1 MNKARATTALMV
13 VFFGLIANLYSD
25 VIDDWLS
32 NTIQT
37 QNSSNEEIL
46 VGIQENE
53 NWLIIP
59 VSFQGDNFDLD
70 KAQSILESEGP
81 ASSYIGQIS
90 AEQSI
95 LNATILDEVWISN
108 YNINFWGED
117 SESGRDSGS
126 DGAGVDNLVEN
137 AVKDMLS
144 GRDLSPWDFDNNGIV
159 DRLLILHSA
168 NPQEISGGS
177 SSIWSHMSGLDNPV
191 KIGKW
196 SINHYT
202 IASTKSGVGTIVH
215 EMLHQMGAFDLYDVH
230 SSLPTSNWNGI
241 GVWGIMASGNW
252 NGNGNT
258 PALPSS
264 STLELIG
271 IERGILVDPN
281 YGGNFTLSPISD
293 GGNYLNLIIGP
304 GENIKITNR
313 GNYGF
318 DTSLPGHGILVEHQ
332 DTNNGDTGSNLVNT
346 DSKNAWLKIIEADG
360 DDALIRNK
368 DSGSGGDVFTDGDI
382 FGNTDTSNGM
392 IIYDNRGRLVS
403 WSASVEYLGNDD
415 YLISITPIINTDKI
429 NIITPRQPVELLN
442 QESLFVEVDNSE
454 VCDFKIQIQTHNG
467 NVINQTVEKLPV
479 GVISVPVMKIDETYP
494 LSGNIIGTMGCDSNF
509 RQIDLRWHNVGHRI
523 ISDSFFLMIDHDK
536 ENTYSILPEYDG
548 DSSRFYNIEIQGAAS
563 RIATLEQ
570 SQNIIPGDEI
580 EVSVDPDG
588 LLLPGMI
595 ARGELVLV
603 DNFGI
608 ELRIPVTFEAKSTL
622 NSNVIFSWLAEPGN
636 GLFMISI
643 LLAISIISGGS
654 SGKKMFLTSQNNYII
669 FY

>member
-1 MNKARATTALMV
+1 MNKARATAALMV

-37 QNSSNEEIL
+37 QNSTNEEIL
-46 VGIQENE
+46 VGVQENE

-70 KAQSILESEGP
+70 KAQSILESDGP

-318 DTSLPGHGILVEHQ
+318 DSSLPGHGILVEHQ

-442 QESLFVEVDNSE
+442 QESLFVEVVNSE

-467 NVINQTVEKLPV
+467 NVINQTVEKLPT

-536 ENTYSILPEYDG
+536 GNTYSILPEYDG

-570 SQNIIPGDEI
+570 SQTIIPGDEI
-580 EVSVDPDG
+580 EVSVNPDG

-608 ELRIPVTFEAKSTL
+608 ELRIPITFEAKSTL

-654 SGKKMFLTSQNNYII
+654 SGKKNISDESE
-669 FY
+669 

>member
-1 MNKARATTALMV
+1 MNKARATAALMV

-32 NTIQT
+32 NSIQT
-37 QNSSNEEIL
+37 QNSSDEEIL

-126 DGAGVDNLVEN
+126 EGAGVDNLVEN

-580 EVSVDPDG
+580 EVSVNPDG

-654 SGKKMFLTSQNNYII
+654 SGKKNISDESE
-669 FY
+669 

>member
-1 MNKARATTALMV
+1 MNKARATAALMV

-95 LNATILDEVWISN
+95 LNATILDEVWVSS

-177 SSIWSHMSGLDNPV
+177 SSIWSHMSGLDNPI

-442 QESLFVEVDNSE
+442 QESLFVEVVNSE

-536 ENTYSILPEYDG
+536 GKTYSILPEYDG

-580 EVSVDPDG
+580 EVSVNPDG

-654 SGKKMFLTSQNNYII
+654 SGKKNISDESE
-669 FY
+669 

>member
-1 MNKARATTALMV
+1 MNKARATAALMV

-95 LNATILDEVWISN
+95 LNATILDEVWVSS

-177 SSIWSHMSGLDNPV
+177 SSIWSHMSGLDNPI

-241 GVWGIMASGNW
+241 GAWGIMASGNW

-442 QESLFVEVDNSE
+442 QESLFVEVVNSE
-454 VCDFKIQIQTHNG
+454 VCDFIIQIQTHNG

-536 ENTYSILPEYDG
+536 GNTYSILPEYDG

-654 SGKKMFLTSQNNYII
+654 SGKKNISDESE
-669 FY
+669 

>member
-37 QNSSNEEIL
+37 QNPSNEEIL

-95 LNATILDEVWISN
+95 LNATILDEVWVSS

-177 SSIWSHMSGLDNPV
+177 SSIWSHMSGLDNPI

-467 NVINQTVEKLPV
+467 NVINQTVEKLPI
-479 GVISVPVMKIDETYP
+479 GIISVPVMKIDETYP
-494 LSGNIIGTMGCDSNF
+494 LSGNIIGIMGCDSNF

-536 ENTYSILPEYDG
+536 GNTYSILPEYDG

-654 SGKKMFLTSQNNYII
+654 SGKKNVSDESE
-669 FY
+669 

>member
-1 MNKARATTALMV
+1 MNKARATAALMV

-37 QNSSNEEIL
+37 QNSSDEEIL

-70 KAQSILESEGP
+70 KAQSILEPEGP

-654 SGKKMFLTSQNNYII
+654 SGKKNISDESE
-669 FY
+669 

>member
-1 MNKARATTALMV
+1 MNKARATAALMV

-59 VSFQGDNFDLD
+59 VSFQGDSFDLD

-95 LNATILDEVWISN
+95 LNATILDEVWVSS

-177 SSIWSHMSGLDNPV
+177 SSIWSHMSGLDNPI

-241 GVWGIMASGNW
+241 GAWGIMASGNW

-442 QESLFVEVDNSE
+442 QESLFVEVVNSE
-454 VCDFKIQIQTHNG
+454 VCDFIIQIQTHNG

-580 EVSVDPDG
+580 EVSVNPDG

-654 SGKKMFLTSQNNYII
+654 SGKKNISDESE
-669 FY
+669 

>member
-1 MNKARATTALMV
+1 MNKARATAALMV

-95 LNATILDEVWISN
+95 LNATILDEVWVSS

-467 NVINQTVEKLPV
+467 NMINQTVEKLPT

-494 LSGNIIGTMGCDSNF
+494 LSGNIIGTMGCDSNY

-654 SGKKMFLTSQNNYII
+654 SGKKNVSDESE
-669 FY
+669 

>member
-1 MNKARATTALMV
+1 MNKARATAALMV

-81 ASSYIGQIS
+81 ASSYIEQIS

-95 LNATILDEVWISN
+95 LNATILDEVWVSS

-177 SSIWSHMSGLDNPV
+177 SSIWSHMSGLDNPI

-252 NGNGNT
+252 NGNGNI

-654 SGKKMFLTSQNNYII
+654 SGKKNISDESE
-669 FY
+669 

>member
-1 MNKARATTALMV
+1 MNKARATAALMV

-177 SSIWSHMSGLDNPV
+177 SSIWSHMSGLDNPI

-442 QESLFVEVDNSE
+442 QESLFVEVVNSE

-467 NVINQTVEKLPV
+467 NVINQTVEKLPI

-536 ENTYSILPEYDG
+536 GNTYSILPEYDG

-654 SGKKMFLTSQNNYII
+654 SGKKNVSDESE
-669 FY
+669 

>member
-32 NTIQT
+32 NTIQK

-382 FGNTDTSNGM
+382 FGNTDTSNGK

-494 LSGNIIGTMGCDSNF
+494 LSGNIIGTIGCDSNF

-580 EVSVDPDG
+580 EVSVDPNG

-608 ELRIPVTFEAKSTL
+608 ELRIPVTFEGKSTL

-654 SGKKMFLTSQNNYII
+654 SGKKNVSDESE
-669 FY
+669 

>member
-1 MNKARATTALMV
+1 MNKARATAALMV

-241 GVWGIMASGNW
+241 GAWGIMASGNW

-442 QESLFVEVDNSE
+442 QESLFVEVVNSE
-454 VCDFKIQIQTHNG
+454 VCDFIIQIQTDNG

-494 LSGNIIGTMGCDSNF
+494 LSGNIIGTMGCDSNY

-580 EVSVDPDG
+580 EVSVNPDG

-654 SGKKMFLTSQNNYII
+654 SGKKNISDESE
-669 FY
+669 

>member
-1 MNKARATTALMV
+1 MNKARATAALMV

-81 ASSYIGQIS
+81 ASSYIEQIS

-95 LNATILDEVWISN
+95 LNATILDEVWVSS

-177 SSIWSHMSGLDNPV
+177 SSIWSHMSGLDNPI

-252 NGNGNT
+252 NGNGNI

-442 QESLFVEVDNSE
+442 QESLFVEVVNSE

-467 NVINQTVEKLPV
+467 NVINQTVEKLPI

-536 ENTYSILPEYDG
+536 GNTYSILPEYDG
-548 DSSRFYNIEIQGAAS
+548 DSSRFYNIDIQGAAS

-580 EVSVDPDG
+580 EVSVNPDG

-654 SGKKMFLTSQNNYII
+654 SGKKNISDESE
-669 FY
+669 

>member
-1 MNKARATTALMV
+1 MNKARATAALMV

-95 LNATILDEVWISN
+95 LNATILDEVWVSS

-241 GVWGIMASGNW
+241 GAWGIMASGNW

-360 DDALIRNK
+360 DDALIRNR

-382 FGNTDTSNGM
+382 FGNTDTSDGM

-442 QESLFVEVDNSE
+442 QESLFVEVVNSE

-509 RQIDLRWHNVGHRI
+509 RLIDLRWHNVGHRI

-536 ENTYSILPEYDG
+536 GKTYSILPEYDG

-580 EVSVDPDG
+580 EVSVNPDG

-654 SGKKMFLTSQNNYII
+654 SGKKNISDESE
-669 FY
+669 

>member
-467 NVINQTVEKLPV
+467 NMINQTVEKLPT

-494 LSGNIIGTMGCDSNF
+494 LSGNIIGTMGCDSNY

-654 SGKKMFLTSQNNYII
+654 SGKKNISDESE
-669 FY
+669 

>member
-1 MNKARATTALMV
+1 MNKVRATAALMV

-37 QNSSNEEIL
+37 QNSSDEEIL

-70 KAQSILESEGP
+70 KAQSILEPEGP

-467 NVINQTVEKLPV
+467 NMINQTVEKLPT

-494 LSGNIIGTMGCDSNF
+494 LSGNIIGTMGCDSNY

-654 SGKKMFLTSQNNYII
+654 SGKKNISDESE
-669 FY
+669 

>member
-1 MNKARATTALMV
+1 MNKARATAALMV

-25 VIDDWLS
+25 IIDDWLS
-32 NTIQT
+32 DTIQI

-46 VGIQENE
+46 VSIQGNE

-70 KAQSILESEGP
+70 KAQSILESDGP

-90 AEQSI
+90 AGQSV
-95 LNATILDEVWISN
+95 LNATILDEVWVSN
-108 YNINFWGED
+108 YNIDFWGED

-126 DGAGVDNLVEN
+126 DGAGVDDLVEN
-137 AVKDMLS
+137 AVKDTLS
-144 GRDLSPWDFDNNGIV
+144 GRDLSPWDFDNNGII
-159 DRLLILHSA
+159 DRILILHSA

-191 KIGKW
+191 EIGKW
-196 SINHYT
+196 SIDHYT

-230 SSLPTSNWNGI
+230 SALPTSNWNGI
-241 GVWGIMASGNW
+241 GMWGIMASGNW

-293 GGNYLNLIIGP
+293 GGNYLNVVIGP

-318 DTSLPGHGILVEHQ
+318 DSSLPGHGILVEHQ
-332 DTNNGDTGSNLVNT
+332 DKNNGDTGSNLVNT

-382 FGNTDTSNGM
+382 FGNTNTSNGM

-415 YLISITPIINTDKI
+415 YLVSITPVVKTDKI
-429 NIITPRQPVELLN
+429 DIITPRQPVELLN
-442 QESLFVEVDNSE
+442 QESLFVEVVNSE

-467 NVINQTVEKLPV
+467 NTINQTVEKLPE
-479 GVISVPVMKIDETYP
+479 GVIAVPVMKIDETYP
-494 LSGNIIGTMGCDSNF
+494 LSGNIIGTMGCGSNF

-523 ISDSFFLMIDHDK
+523 ISDTFFLMIDHD
-536 ENTYSILPEYDG
+536 EGNTYSILPEFDG
-548 DSSRFYNIEIQGAAS
+548 ENSRFYNMEIQGAAS

-570 SQNIIPGDEI
+570 NQNIIPGDKIEI
-580 EVSVDPDG
+580 SVNPDN
-588 LLLPGMI
+588 LLVPGMI

-603 DNFGI
+603 DNYGI
-608 ELRIPVTFEAKSTL
+608 EQRIPITFEAKSTL

-636 GLFMISI
+636 GILMISI

-654 SGKKMFLTSQNNYII
+654 NGKRNISDESE
-669 FY
+669 

>member
-1 MNKARATTALMV
+1 MNKARATAALMV

-32 NTIQT
+32 NTIQK

-318 DTSLPGHGILVEHQ
+318 DSSLPGHGILVEHQ

-382 FGNTDTSNGM
+382 IGNTDASNGM

-442 QESLFVEVDNSE
+442 QESLFVEVVNSE

-580 EVSVDPDG
+580 EVSVDPNG

-608 ELRIPVTFEAKSTL
+608 ELRIPVTFEGKSTL

-654 SGKKMFLTSQNNYII
+654 SGKKNISDESE
-669 FY
+669 

>member
-1 MNKARATTALMV
+1 MNKVRATAALMV

-37 QNSSNEEIL
+37 QNSSDEEIL

-442 QESLFVEVDNSE
+442 QESLFVEVVNSE
-454 VCDFKIQIQTHNG
+454 VCDFIIQIQTHNG

-536 ENTYSILPEYDG
+536 GNTYSILPEYDG

-654 SGKKMFLTSQNNYII
+654 SGKKNISDESE
-669 FY
+669 

>member
-1 MNKARATTALMV
+1 MNKARATAALMV
-13 VFFGLIANLYSD
+13 VFFGFIANLYSD

-70 KAQSILESEGP
+70 KAQSILESDGP

-318 DTSLPGHGILVEHQ
+318 DSSLPGHGILVEHQ

-467 NVINQTVEKLPV
+467 NVINQTVEKLPT

-536 ENTYSILPEYDG
+536 GNTYSILPEYDG

-563 RIATLEQ
+563 RIANLEQ
-570 SQNIIPGDEI
+570 SQTIIPGDEI
-580 EVSVDPDG
+580 EVSVNPDG

-654 SGKKMFLTSQNNYII
+654 SGKKNISDESE
-669 FY
+669 

>member
-1 MNKARATTALMV
+1 MNKARATAALMV

-95 LNATILDEVWISN
+95 LNATILDEVWVSS

-177 SSIWSHMSGLDNPV
+177 SSIWSHMSGLDNPI

-252 NGNGNT
+252 NGNGNI

-442 QESLFVEVDNSE
+442 QESLFVEVVNSE

-467 NVINQTVEKLPV
+467 NVINQTVEKLPI

-536 ENTYSILPEYDG
+536 GNTYSILPEYDG

-580 EVSVDPDG
+580 EVSVNPDG

-654 SGKKMFLTSQNNYII
+654 SGKKNISDESE
-669 FY
+669 

>member
-1 MNKARATTALMV
+1 MNKARATAALMV

-271 IERGILVDPN
+271 IDRGILVDPN

-467 NVINQTVEKLPV
+467 NVINQTVEKLPI

-654 SGKKMFLTSQNNYII
+654 SGKKNISDESE
-669 FY
+669 

>member
-1 MNKARATTALMV
+1 MNKVRATAALMV

-37 QNSSNEEIL
+37 QNSSDEEIL

-70 KAQSILESEGP
+70 KAQSILEPEGP

-442 QESLFVEVDNSE
+442 QESLFVEVVNSE

-467 NVINQTVEKLPV
+467 NMINQTVEKLPT

-654 SGKKMFLTSQNNYII
+654 SGKKNISDESE
-669 FY
+669 

>member
-177 SSIWSHMSGLDNPV
+177 SSIWSHMSGLDNPI

-442 QESLFVEVDNSE
+442 QESLFVEVVNSE

-536 ENTYSILPEYDG
+536 GNTYSILPEYEG
-548 DSSRFYNIEIQGAAS
+548 DSSRFYNIDIQGAAS

-580 EVSVDPDG
+580 EVSVNPDG

-654 SGKKMFLTSQNNYII
+654 SGKKNVSDESE
-669 FY
+669 

>member
-1 MNKARATTALMV
+1 MNKARATAALMV

-95 LNATILDEVWISN
+95 LNVTILDEVWISN
-108 YNINFWGED
+108 YNVNFWGED

-137 AVKDMLS
+137 AVKDLLS

-168 NPQEISGGS
+168 DPQEISGGS

-318 DTSLPGHGILVEHQ
+318 DSSLPGHGILVEHQ

-442 QESLFVEVDNSE
+442 QESLFVEVVNSE

-467 NVINQTVEKLPV
+467 NVINQTVEKLPT

-536 ENTYSILPEYDG
+536 GNTYSILPEYDG

-570 SQNIIPGDEI
+570 SQTIIPGDEI
-580 EVSVDPDG
+580 EVSVNPDG

-608 ELRIPVTFEAKSTL
+608 ELRIPITFEAKSTL

-654 SGKKMFLTSQNNYII
+654 SGKKNISDESE
-669 FY
+669 

>member
-1 MNKARATTALMV
+1 MNKARATAALMV

-467 NVINQTVEKLPV
+467 NMINQTVEKLPT

-494 LSGNIIGTMGCDSNF
+494 LSGNIIGTMGCDSNY

-654 SGKKMFLTSQNNYII
+654 SGKKNISDESE
-669 FY
+669 

>member
-1 MNKARATTALMV
+1 MNKARATAALMV

-81 ASSYIGQIS
+81 ASSYIEQIS

-95 LNATILDEVWISN
+95 LNATILDEVWVSS

-442 QESLFVEVDNSE
+442 QESLFVEVVNSE

-467 NVINQTVEKLPV
+467 NVINQTVEKLPI

-494 LSGNIIGTMGCDSNF
+494 LSGNIIGTMVCDSNF

-580 EVSVDPDG
+580 EVSVNPDG

-654 SGKKMFLTSQNNYII
+654 SGKKNVSDESE
-669 FY
+669 

>member
-1 MNKARATTALMV
+1 MNKARATAALMV

-95 LNATILDEVWISN
+95 LNATILDEVWVSS

-442 QESLFVEVDNSE
+442 QESLFVEVVNSE

-467 NVINQTVEKLPV
+467 NVINQTVEKLPI

-580 EVSVDPDG
+580 EVSVNPDG

-654 SGKKMFLTSQNNYII
+654 SGKKNISDESE
-669 FY
+669 

>member
-95 LNATILDEVWISN
+95 LNATILDEVWVSS

-177 SSIWSHMSGLDNPV
+177 SSIWSHMSGLDNPI

-467 NVINQTVEKLPV
+467 NVINQTVEKLPI

-536 ENTYSILPEYDG
+536 GNTYSILPEYDG
-548 DSSRFYNIEIQGAAS
+548 DSSRFYNIDIQGAAS

-580 EVSVDPDG
+580 EVSVNPDG

-654 SGKKMFLTSQNNYII
+654 SGKKNISDESE
-669 FY
+669 

>member
-1 MNKARATTALMV
+1 MNKARATAALMV

-32 NTIQT
+32 NTIHTQT
-37 QNSSNEEIL
+37 SSNEEIL

-95 LNATILDEVWISN
+95 LNATILDEVWVSS

-177 SSIWSHMSGLDNPV
+177 SSIWSHMSGLDNPI

-252 NGNGNT
+252 NGNGNI

-313 GNYGF
+313 GNYGY

-467 NVINQTVEKLPV
+467 NVINQTVEKLPI

-536 ENTYSILPEYDG
+536 GKTYSILPEYDG

-654 SGKKMFLTSQNNYII
+654 SGKKYVSDESE
-669 FY
+669 

>member
-1 MNKARATTALMV
+1 MNKARATAALMV

-467 NVINQTVEKLPV
+467 NVINQTVEKLPI

-580 EVSVDPDG
+580 EVSVNPDG

-654 SGKKMFLTSQNNYII
+654 SGKKNVSDESE
-669 FY
+669 

>member
-1 MNKARATTALMV
+1 MNKVRATAALMV

-95 LNATILDEVWISN
+95 LNATILDEVWVSS

-177 SSIWSHMSGLDNPV
+177 SSIWSHMSGLDNPI

-241 GVWGIMASGNW
+241 GAWGIMASGNW

-442 QESLFVEVDNSE
+442 QESLFVEVVNSE
-454 VCDFKIQIQTHNG
+454 VCDFIIQIQTHNG

-536 ENTYSILPEYDG
+536 GNTYSILPEYDG

-580 EVSVDPDG
+580 EVSVNPDG

-654 SGKKMFLTSQNNYII
+654 SGKKNISDESE
-669 FY
+669 

>member
-1 MNKARATTALMV
+1 MNKARATAALMV

-37 QNSSNEEIL
+37 QNSSDEEIL

-70 KAQSILESEGP
+70 KAQSILEPEGP

-442 QESLFVEVDNSE
+442 QESLFVEVVNSE

-467 NVINQTVEKLPV
+467 NMINQTVEKLPT

-494 LSGNIIGTMGCDSNF
+494 LSGNIIGTMGCDSNY

-654 SGKKMFLTSQNNYII
+654 SGKKNISDESE
-669 FY
+669 

>member
-117 SESGRDSGS
+117 SESSRDSGS

-293 GGNYLNLIIGP
+293 GGNYLNLMIGP

-429 NIITPRQPVELLN
+429 DIITPRQPVELLN

-654 SGKKMFLTSQNNYII
+654 SGKKNVSDESE
-669 FY
+669 

>member
-1 MNKARATTALMV
+1 MNKARATAALMV

-32 NTIQT
+32 NSIQT
-37 QNSSNEEIL
+37 QNSSDEEIL

-70 KAQSILESEGP
+70 KAQSILEPEGP

-467 NVINQTVEKLPV
+467 NMINQTVEKLPT

-494 LSGNIIGTMGCDSNF
+494 LSGNIIGTMGCDSNY

-654 SGKKMFLTSQNNYII
+654 SGKKNISDESE
-669 FY
+669 

>member
-1 MNKARATTALMV
+1 MNKARATAALMV

-95 LNATILDEVWISN
+95 LNATILDEVWVSS

-271 IERGILVDPN
+271 IDRGILVDPN

-442 QESLFVEVDNSE
+442 QESLFVEVVNSE

-467 NVINQTVEKLPV
+467 NVINQTVEKLPI

-523 ISDSFFLMIDHDK
+523 ISDDFFLMIDHDK

-580 EVSVDPDG
+580 EVSVNPDG

-654 SGKKMFLTSQNNYII
+654 SGKKNISDESE
-669 FY
+669 

>member
-1 MNKARATTALMV
+1 MNKARATAALMV

-37 QNSSNEEIL
+37 QSSSNEEIL

-241 GVWGIMASGNW
+241 GAWGIMASGNW

-442 QESLFVEVDNSE
+442 QESLFVEVVNSE

-467 NVINQTVEKLPV
+467 NMINQTVEKLPT

-494 LSGNIIGTMGCDSNF
+494 LSGNIIGTMGCDSNY

-536 ENTYSILPEYDG
+536 GNTYSILPEYDG

-643 LLAISIISGGS
+643 LLAISIICSMES
-654 SGKKMFLTSQNNYII
+654 T
-669 FY
+669 

>member
-1 MNKARATTALMV
+1 MNKARATAALMV

-70 KAQSILESEGP
+70 KAQSILESDGP

-293 GGNYLNLIIGP
+293 GGNYLNLNIGP

-318 DTSLPGHGILVEHQ
+318 DSSLPGHGILVEHQ

-368 DSGSGGDVFTDGDI
+368 DSGSGGDVFMDGDI

-415 YLISITPIINTDKI
+415 YLISITPVINTDKI

-442 QESLFVEVDNSE
+442 QESLFVEVVNSE

-467 NVINQTVEKLPV
+467 NVINQTVEKLPT

-536 ENTYSILPEYDG
+536 GNTYSILPEYDG

-570 SQNIIPGDEI
+570 SQTIIPGDEI
-580 EVSVDPDG
+580 EVSVNPDG

-654 SGKKMFLTSQNNYII
+654 SGKKNISDESE
-669 FY
+669 